1 MNSELQQL
9 DLKYE
14 HSSILCIIYIFFAN
28 IIFISTHIA
37 TCVISLF
44 GNKLILHCLIYF
56 PEQLVI
62 SKSSIYID
70 H

>member
-1 MNSELQQL
+1 MNSELQHV
-9 DLKYE
+9 D
-14 HSSILCIIYIFFAN
+14 HSSILCKLIFFCNYN
-28 IIFISTHIA
+28 IYKYTQA

-44 GNKLILHCLIYF
+44 GNKLILHCLICF